1 MRKTVE
7 QKEKQKKSV
16 AAFSRTY
23 DKDLAYRKAKCT
35 DDEISLLEADQE
47 FQERLEYYLIE
58 QKEDLVE
65 AAKDLLKSDDEKIK
79 SQAIFKLGELIYPE
93 FFLRQTKK
101 TLIDVEDI
109 VDFFSQSVKK

>member
-1 MRKTVE
+1 MDLRD
-7 QKEKQKKSV
+7 KQEIAV
-16 AAFSRTY
+16 AAFSKTY
-23 DKDLAYRKAKCT
+23 DKDLAYKKARCT
-35 DDEISLLEADQE
+35 DEEIALLEADQE

-65 AAKDLLKSDDEKIK
+65 AVKELLDDDDPKIK

-109 VDFFSQSVKK
+109 VDFFSQSVRK